1 MWLHLGFLHKPGLL
15 FVPKSA
21 AVGVEAVEQLEL
33 LQVGVHMCGVEVED
47 RSWRTAHASTL
58 WLAGV

>member
-1 MWLHLGFLHKPGLL
+1 MWLHLSFLHKPSLL

-33 LQVGVHMCGVEVED
+33 LQVGVHMC
-47 RSWRTAHASTL
+47 
-58 WLAGV
+58 